1 MIVAQKIHFDKLKRI
16 PPERQKKACF
26 LCGLQPVSLTENQPR
41 PIAGRHEAGKTRP
54 VRGNRYVRCVLGR
67 CVRDRC
73 VRGRCVRGRCVRLIS
88 TLAGYAA
95 PAGYSPSL
103 KTVSWSCQ
111 TTANCV
117 RKRGNSHKS
126 AKLRVRSREETMR
139 RMREQTPAT
148 EAKAQLQPLRQGALR
163 LKLRCYAPKR
173 AS

>member
-67 CVRDRC
+67 CVRL
-73 VRGRCVRGRCVRLIS
+73 VS
-88 TLAGYAA
+88 MLAGYAA

-126 AKLRVRSREETMR
+126 AKLRVRSREETVP

>member
-73 VRGRCVRGRCVRLIS
+73 VRGRCVHLIS
-88 TLAGYAA
+88 TLVGHAA
-95 PAGYSPSL
+95 PADYSPL
-103 KTVSWSCQ
+103 PKTVSWSCQ
-111 TTANCV
+111 TTAKCM
-117 RKRGNSHKS
+117 RKRGTSHKG
-126 AKLRVRSREETMR
+126 AKLRVRSREETVR